1 MVGLKLP
8 AWPPLMPP
16 WLGCAGCPVLAP
28 MWSLRWH
35 CGLGWQGKLYYHQV
49 GRKSP
54 VSYSGCSMVTMQES
68 WGTYSQP
75 ERGGNLG
82 SPFCLCWPEWRHD
95 LFCGVRLKWEQLL
108 FFLLLGYS
116 SFAPLARES
125 AWTIF
130 RASFCLYSAFLGC
143 WLHHF
148 HVWNIWANKKTRKLI
163 TVLFL
168 ESQVLCLSSLCLS
181 ESSCFMSNNQAFYLY
196 LAEGYL
202 LLHRSVSLIFILQN
216 TCRLMISSTW
226 NILAD
231 LNEMDRCLS
240 PCQTAESKGKLQSLA
255 SWREKRQQKCK
266 WRLKSGKCY
275 NGARGELPG
284 STKEAVGA
292 AWQYQGGFPEVVT
305 LGLGLEGWT
314 EALWVNG
321 WKIDIVASL
330 GWIYFCHFA
339 IYCYC

>member
-1 MVGLKLP
+1 M
-8 AWPPLMPP
+8 
-16 WLGCAGCPVLAP
+16 
-28 MWSLRWH
+28 
-35 CGLGWQGKLYYHQV
+35 
-49 GRKSP
+49 
-54 VSYSGCSMVTMQES
+54 SGIYE
-68 WGTYSQP
+68 
-75 ERGGNLG
+75 L
-82 SPFCLCWPEWRHD
+82 
-95 LFCGVRLKWEQLL
+95 
-108 FFLLLGYS
+108 
-116 SFAPLARES
+116 
-125 AWTIF
+125 
-130 RASFCLYSAFLGC
+130 
-143 WLHHF
+143 
-148 HVWNIWANKKTRKLI
+148 TRKLRNSS
-163 TVLFL
+163 VLFL

-181 ESSCFMSNNQAFYLY
+181 ESSCFISNNQAFYLY

-216 TCRLMISSTW
+216 TCRLTISSTW

-240 PCQTAESKGKLQSLA
+240 PLPDSRIQRKVTILSILE
-255 SWREKRQQKCK
+255 REKRQQKCK
-266 WRLKSGKCY
+266 WSLKSGKCY

-284 STKEAVGA
+284 STKKAVGA